1 MHLLRSFIWA
11 SRLRFVFLKHHIK
24 LWQENEFVVLFVA
37 SYFADEWLI
46 SLILHLDET
55 NFQLYI
61 ASLGWKKS
69 KIKNFL
75 SSVYVHIHQFL
86 KDIKRGIK
94 VYNVFEKKLVFFW
107 LFLFYFNGRRY
118 FQKTRIRKDMLI
130 KNRRTLSAYGCAFMH
145 RPRS

>member
-1 MHLLRSFIWA
+1 MHLLRFCIWA
-11 SRLRFVFLKHHIK
+11 SRLRFVFFKHHIK

-37 SYFADEWLI
+37 SYFADEWLF

-86 KDIKRGIK
+86 KDIKKGIK
-94 VYNVFEKKLVFFW
+94 VYNVFKKKLVFFW
-107 LFLFYFNGRRY
+107 LLLFYFNGRRY
-118 FQKTRIRKDMLI
+118 FQKLEYVKTCL
-130 KNRRTLSAYGCAFMH
+130 
-145 RPRS
+145 